1 MTNPMA
7 TIKFIL
13 QKPYKERKS
22 WKTSSSTTR
31 RESTSNSANNGNKGK
46 RQLNSLETRL
56 YACLIIDR
64 NQIVKIKT
72 EYVVYPL
79 HWNFSGQKIKDN
91 IAGSIEF
98 NKKLSDLKGKIKNEY
113 ERILKE
119 DYPED
124 IEVPFTEM
132 RNKLI
137 EYGKH
142 LEKRTVTKT
151 TDVIDILN
159 EYIDYLEGEVSE
171 GTRKKYITLKK
182 SLLKF
187 GEGNEKYKTI
197 TFSGI
202 DRKFYDS
209 YTKYLKNQEPRG
221 RQKTRPE
228 GKQKGLLID
237 TVGKYIECL
246 KTFCSWSSKRPS
258 EKNPYNPY
266 TYFQGFSNFSESDKK
281 RKKPKNEI
289 VTLTLSELKQFY
301 EYVFSDHPSFDRVR
315 DMFCFECF
323 TGQRWSDIQQFD
335 KSQLKDDVWS
345 FTTNKTK
352 ELIEIDMNG
361 FAAPALDLLKKY
373 DYKFPTI
380 SNQKFNKY
388 LKDAA
393 EKAGINATTSI
404 KRYVGA
410 KEIVMSGSKHK
421 FLSSHTARRTCVSIL
436 LNDYNMNPVHVM
448 EITGHSDFKT
458 LQKYIKPDR
467 AARREAMSKTKSI
480 TELFKITHK
489 AV

>member
-1 MTNPMA
+1 MP

-13 QKPYKERKS
+13 QKPYKERKA
-22 WKTSSSTTR
+22 WHISS
-31 RESTSNSANNGNKGK
+31 ESLQKDSSAKSKKNRANMQ
-46 RQLNSLETRL
+46 RQLNPLETRI

-64 NQIVKIKT
+64 NQVVKIKT
-72 EYVVYPL
+72 EYVVFPQ

-98 NKKLSDLKGKIKNEY
+98 NKKLSDLKAKIYNEY
-113 ERILKE
+113 ERIIKQ
-119 DYPED
+119 DYPPDVEIPF
-124 IEVPFTEM
+124 IELRTRLVG
-132 RNKLI
+132 
-137 EYGKH
+137 YGKQ
-142 LEKRTVTKT
+142 LEKRTVTKM
-151 TDVIDILN
+151 TDVIDVLN

-171 GTRKKYITLKK
+171 GTRKKYVTLKK
-182 SLLKF
+182 SLIKF
-187 GEGNEKYKTI
+187 GEENQKYKTI

-202 DRKFYDS
+202 DRRFYDA

-228 GKQKGLLID
+228 GKQRGLLID

-246 KTFCSWSSKRPS
+246 KTFCSWASKRPS

-266 TYFQGFSNFSESDKK
+266 TYYQGFSNFSEADRK

-289 VTLTLSELKQFY
+289 VTLTLPELKSFY
-301 EYVFSDHPSFDRVR
+301 EHDFSQNLSLDLIR

-323 TGQRWSDIQQFD
+323 TGQRWSDIQQFNKD
-335 KSQLKDDVWS
+335 QLKDDIWK
-345 FTTNKTK
+345 FTTHKTK
-352 ELIEIDMNG
+352 EVIEIDMTG
-361 FAAPALDLLKKY
+361 FASPSLEILKKY
-373 DYKFPTI
+373 NYKFPTI
-380 SNQKFNKY
+380 SNQKFNEY

-393 EKAGINATTSI
+393 EIAGIDAPTTL
-404 KRYVGA
+404 KRYVGCR
-410 KEIVMSGSKHK
+410 EIVMTGPKHK

-467 AARREAMSKTKSI
+467 VARREAMTKTKSI
-480 TELFKITHK
+480 TELLKVTHK